1 MKTKFIKYNIGKQ
14 KGWEIQIGWFIFT
27 YVQLGWKINIK
38 VEIMDEIN
46 FEIGSIVQH
55 KKKKEKVLILDKLV
69 SNSFIGYVVRLQ
81 SYGQVDIREFELE
94 EIN

>member
-38 VEIMDEIN
+38 VE
-46 FEIGSIVQH
+46 F
-55 KKKKEKVLILDKLV
+55 
-69 SNSFIGYVVRLQ
+69 NSW
-81 SYGQVDIREFELE
+81 
-94 EIN
+94 